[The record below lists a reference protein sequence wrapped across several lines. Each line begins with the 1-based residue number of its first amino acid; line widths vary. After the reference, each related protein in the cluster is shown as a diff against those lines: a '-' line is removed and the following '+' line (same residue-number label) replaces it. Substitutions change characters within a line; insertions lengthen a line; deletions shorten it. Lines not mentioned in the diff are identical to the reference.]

1 VRAFL
6 DYYGIPYDVIEVNP
20 VLRQQ
25 IKFSKYKKVPI
36 LLAQKNGQQELV
48 VSLNIKLFFVYFLFN
63 LNFDLNQNLI
73 NN

>member
-1 VRAFL
+1 M

-36 LLAQKNGQQELV
+36 LLAQKNGEEELL
-48 VSLNIKLFFVYFLFN
+48 VSLNINLFFLPNFN
-63 LNFDLNQNLI
+63 LI
-73 NN
+73 